1 MYKKLSL
8 AIVVILMCL
17 TPIAADDWI
26 SFGHDYTHNAFVT
39 EESDFV
45 TNLWTFNFGSPI
57 FSSPA
62 ISNEYLYLS
71 SSNGQLKSI
80 DMEDGTENWNLDLKS
95 GTNATPIVRNGTLY
109 IGSEDSFS
117 AIDVDSH
124 KVIWEYSTSAPI
136 SSSAYIYEDV
146 VYVGCDDGHLYGFD
160 NDTGDV
166 KFDVDLD
173 GKLKSSPVAV
183 NDTVYIGS
191 SNGKLYAVG
200 VDSKK
205 VDWEYTTGDSI
216 YSSPAYGDEKIF
228 VGSTD
233 GNLYAINESN
243 GSLVWKADL
252 NNKVLSS
259 PTIDEHDNNVF
270 IGSDEGN
277 LTCLDI
283 RDGTLKW
290 SHSVGSPIQSTP
302 ALKDKM
308 VAVTSNGGSAYVLN
322 KYTGLEEFSYNP
334 GTILFNSPITSS
346 PVINGNSLFISGNDG
361 YLYSLNID
369 KHEVPASVFLY
380 YAIAVLC
387 IVLVVVIVVIKKFR
401 K

>member
-1 MYKKLSL
+1 
-8 AIVVILMCL
+8 MCL

-173 GKLKSSPVAV
+173 GKLKSSPVVV

-228 VGSTD
+228 IGSTD

-243 GSLVWKADL
+243 GSLVWKDDL

-290 SHSVGSPIQSTP
+290 SH
-302 ALKDKM
+302 M
-308 VAVTSNGGSAYVLN
+308 
-322 KYTGLEEFSYNP
+322 F
-334 GTILFNSPITSS
+334 
-346 PVINGNSLFISGNDG
+346 
-361 YLYSLNID
+361 
-369 KHEVPASVFLY
+369 
-380 YAIAVLC
+380 
-387 IVLVVVIVVIKKFR
+387 
-401 K
+401 